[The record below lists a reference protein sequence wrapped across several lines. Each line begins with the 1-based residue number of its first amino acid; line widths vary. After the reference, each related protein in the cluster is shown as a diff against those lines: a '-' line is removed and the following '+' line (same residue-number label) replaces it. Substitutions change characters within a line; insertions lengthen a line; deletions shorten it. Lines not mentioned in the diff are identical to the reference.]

1 MLLTRKRSSKPG
13 TAPGTLISA
22 EKLARK
28 VKMTVIS
35 YSTDELEEKETESVH
50 ECFDF
55 VGRREVTWIDLDGT
69 QDADL
74 LRQIGDEFGIHSLTL
89 EDVMNG
95 GQRPKL
101 EDFGEYLFVT
111 LRLPKKTEA
120 QSPVDAEQINIFLGP
135 NFVMT
140 IHDSSDVF
148 ESVIKRVK
156 ENKGRIRRM
165 KTGYLAYALVDL
177 IVDQHFPIMETI
189 AEQIEELEDEV
200 QGNPSPEVVRKIRGI
215 KRDLILIRSSIWP
228 MREVIN
234 AMEREEPR
242 LISDE
247 AKLFLRDVYDHTIQI
262 GDIVESYRDILSE
275 MFNIYLSVKADN
287 TNEVMKVLTIFA
299 AIFIPLTFVAGIY
312 GTNFEFV
319 PELKWK
325 YSYFVMIGVMV
336 LITVAMLRFFRK
348 RGWLGGKRQ

>member
-1 MLLTRKRSSKPG
+1 MLLTKKRRVKPG
-13 TAPGTLISA
+13 SAPGTLVSEEASA
-22 EKLARK
+22 VK
-28 VKMTVIS
+28 VKMTAIS
-35 YSTDELEEKETESVH
+35 YSADELEEKEAGSVD
-50 ECFDF
+50 ECFDY
-55 VGRREVTWIDLDGT
+55 VGRRDVTWIKVDGT
-69 QDADL
+69 QDAEM
-74 LRQIGDEFGIHSLTL
+74 LRQMGEKFGLHPLAL
-89 EDVMNG
+89 EDVING

-101 EDFGEYLFVT
+101 EDFGEHIFVT
-111 LRLPKKTEA
+111 LKLPKKVGTE
-120 QSPVDAEQINIFLGP
+120 SSVDTEQVNIFLGP

-140 IHDSSDVF
+140 IQDSTDAF
-148 ESVIKRVK
+148 EPVIQRIR
-156 ENKGRIRRM
+156 ENKGRIRKM

-200 QGNPSPEVVRKIRGI
+200 QENPTPEVVRKIRGI
-215 KRDLILIRSSIWP
+215 KSDLILIRSSVWP

-234 AMEREEPR
+234 AMEREEPK

-262 GDIVESYRDILSE
+262 ADIVESYRDILSE

-299 AIFIPLTFVAGIY
+299 AIFIPLTFVAGLY

-325 YSYFVMIGVMV
+325 YSYFMMIGVMV
-336 LITVAMLRFFRK
+336 VITVAMLRFFRK
-348 RGWLGGKRQ
+348 RGWLGGKQK